1 MSHFV
6 QLVDY
11 MNSGIMKEK
20 EHQSKQQRRNKDVM
34 EPSCI

>member
-6 QLVDY
+6 QSVDY

-20 EHQSKQQRRNKDVM
+20 EHRSKHRQRSKDAM
-34 EPSCI
+34 EPSSI